1 MGTRRKLW
9 LLLAALAALELLLAG
24 SGIWW
29 AVHAIEGQRARLAA
43 VTALGGSAIV
53 VTVALAGVWVYL
65 DRAVVR
71 AAAALSRSAHIVA
84 QVNPAHH
91 PAPPSPHLL
100 GELPQTIHALGRALN
115 EAREKAE
122 QTAEAAAGEA
132 EGQKARLEGVLRE
145 LNEGVV
151 VCDRHARIL
160 LYNPAAQ
167 RILRDYPALGL
178 GRSLYEVCARA
189 PVQDILDFLKQCCE
203 EKVGEERDAEFVC
216 ATANQE
222 VLLRCRMR
230 LLSQGGGVQPGFVLA
245 FEDVTRHVRALSR
258 RDNLLRRL
266 LEEPRRPLSNL
277 RAAAENLVAFA
288 DMDARTRQAFERV
301 IVEESQVLSDQFDT
315 VARESRVLVGTDWLT
330 VDVYSA
336 DLVRAV
342 IRRTAQSSGLEVT
355 MAGVPLWLH
364 VDTHTLMLLLEHL
377 LHRVHVYN
385 GAREFDIETLLG
397 DRRVYLDIVWRGAPI
412 PEAEVAKWLT
422 EPLKDAVGAWT
433 IGDVVERHGGAIW
446 SQDCRR
452 AGHAVLRIPVPASAR
467 QWEPQRPAL
476 PPRPEFYDFT
486 LVEESRLPPAV
497 ADRPL
502 ATLDC
507 VVFDTETTG
516 LRPSEG
522 DEIISIGAV
531 RIVNGRVLSGETF
544 DRLVNP
550 RRTIPRKSIRFHGIS
565 DENVKDKPPIQV
577 VLPQFKQFA
586 GESVLVAHNAAFDIK
601 FIRLKESE
609 ASVHFGNVLLDTL
622 LLSVYLHDHAPDHS
636 LDAIAQRL
644 GVPVSGRH
652 TALGDA
658 LVTAELFLRLVGLLE
673 TRGVHTLGQALEASE
688 QMVEVKRRQAQF

>member
-9 LLLAALAALELLLAG
+9 LLLAALVALEVLLMA

-29 AVHAIEGQRARLAA
+29 AVHAIEGQSARVGVVTLLGGGALV
-43 VTALGGSAIV
+43 VTA
-53 VTVALAGVWVYL
+53 ALAGVWVYL

-91 PAPPSPHLL
+91 PELPTPHLL
-100 GELPQTIHALGRALN
+100 GDLPRTVHALGRSLG
-115 EAREKAE
+115 EARERAE
-122 QTAEAAAGEA
+122 YAAKVAAGET
-132 EGQKARLEGVLRE
+132 EEQKARLEGVLRE

-167 RILRDYPALGL
+167 RILRDHPALGL
-178 GRSLYEVCARA
+178 GRSLYEVCART
-189 PVQDILDFLKQCCE
+189 PVQDILDLLHQR
-203 EKVGEERDAEFVC
+203 GEEGAGEELDAEFVC

-222 VLLRCRMR
+222 SLLRCRMR
-230 LLSQGGGVQPGFVLA
+230 LLSRGGGESGFVLA
-245 FEDVTRHVRALSR
+245 FEDVTRHIRALSR

-277 RAAAENLVAFA
+277 RAAAENLVSFT
-288 DMDARTRQAFERV
+288 DIDARTRQAFERV
-301 IVEESQVLSDQFDT
+301 IVEESKVLSEQLDA
-315 VARESRVLVGTDWLT
+315 VARESRALVGSEWLT

-342 IRRTAQSSGLEVT
+342 IRRAAESPGLKVT
-355 MAGVPLWLH
+355 MAGMPLWLH
-364 VDTHTLMLLLEHL
+364 VDTHSLMLLLEHL
-377 LHRVHVYN
+377 LCRVHAYN

-397 DRRVYLDIVWRGAPI
+397 DRRVYLDIVWRGSPV
-412 PEAEVAKWLT
+412 PEAEVAKWLA
-422 EPLKDAVGAWT
+422 EPLENAVGAWT

-446 SQDCRR
+446 SQESRR
-452 AGHAVLRIPVPASAR
+452 GAHALLRIPVPASAR

-486 LVEESRLPPAV
+486 LVDESRVPPAV
-497 ADRPL
+497 AERPL

-522 DEIISIGAV
+522 DEIISLGAV

-550 RRTIPRKSIRFHGIS
+550 RRSIPRKSTRFHGIT
-565 DENVKDKPPIQV
+565 DENVRDKPPIQV
-577 VLPQFKQFA
+577 VLPQFKQFV
-586 GESVLVAHNAAFDIK
+586 GESVLIAHNAAFDIK
-601 FIRLKESE
+601 FLRLKESE
-609 ASVHFGNVLLDTL
+609 AGVRFDNVLLDTL
-622 LLSVYLHDHAPDHS
+622 LLSVYLHDHVPDHS

-658 LVTAELFLRLVGLLE
+658 LVTAEVFLRLMELLRE
-673 TRGVHTLGQALEASE
+673 RGVDTVGQALEASE
-688 QMVEVKRRQAQF
+688 RMVEMKRKQAQF